1 MIDAARNLV
10 QSDLLAALPPE
21 QWKRWQ
27 PDLEYADVPLAD
39 VLYEPGDTLTHV
51 YFTTTSIVSLLY
63 VMKNGEPAE
72 IAVVGNDGVV
82 GSRCSW
88 VVGPPQA
95 ARWCKVPAAGNWKGK
110 PPHGRFWLSS
120 QFGKTRLPESY
131 PDDFRAFLE
140 PNHARLDTSRTIP
153 RPRVG
158 CHGRRPIAR

>member
-10 QSDLLAALPPE
+10 QNDLLAALPPE

-27 PDLEYADVPLAD
+27 PDLEYADVPLGD

-82 GSRCSW
+82 GSRCAAP
-88 VVGPPQA
+88 GP
-95 ARWCKVPAAGNWKGK
+95 
-110 PPHGRFWLSS
+110 
-120 QFGKTRLPESY
+120 
-131 PDDFRAFLE
+131 RAFIE
-140 PNHARLDTSRTIP
+140 
-153 RPRVG
+153 V
-158 CHGRRPIAR
+158 RRAESAERH